1 MNTTNNIC
9 GDDNITI
16 FNKGHIYII
25 NKEPYETIGDV
36 YKRGW
41 YIINNIKT
49 DNYDK
54 SDKSDNYTKLY
65 SLSIINNNKNKGMT
79 YDNAIL

>member
-16 FNKGHIYII
+16 FNKGRIYII
-25 NKEPYETIGDV
+25 NKEPYETVGDV

-49 DNYDK
+49 VKTDN
-54 SDKSDNYTKLY
+54 SDKSENYTKLY

>member
-16 FNKGHIYII
+16 FNKGRIYII
-25 NKEPYETIGDV
+25 NKEPYETVCDV

-41 YIINNIKT
+41 YIINNIKY
-49 DNYDK
+49 DN
-54 SDKSDNYTKLY
+54 NYTKLY
-65 SLSIINNNKNKGMT
+65 SLSIINNNKNKGMI
-79 YDNAIL
+79 YESIL

>member
-1 MNTTNNIC
+1 MNTTNNIS

-16 FNKGHIYII
+16 FDKGRIYII
-25 NKEPYETIGDV
+25 NKEPYETVGDV

-49 DNYDK
+49 DN

-79 YDNAIL
+79 YDDAIL

>member
-1 MNTTNNIC
+1 MNTMNTTNKIC
-9 GDDNITI
+9 SDDNITI
-16 FNKGHIYII
+16 FNKGRIYII
-25 NKEPYETIGDV
+25 NKEPYETVGDV

-49 DNYDK
+49 DN
-54 SDKSDNYTKLY
+54 SDSYTKLY

-79 YDNAIL
+79 YDAIL

>member
-1 MNTTNNIC
+1 MNTTNNIS

-16 FNKGHIYII
+16 FDKGRIYII
-25 NKEPYETIGDV
+25 NKEPYETVGDV

-49 DNYDK
+49 DN

-65 SLSIINNNKNKGMT
+65 SLSIINNNKNKGMV
-79 YDNAIL
+79 YN

>member
-1 MNTTNNIC
+1 MNTTNKIC
-9 GDDNITI
+9 SDDNITI
-16 FNKGHIYII
+16 FNKGRIYII
-25 NKEPYETIGDV
+25 NKEPYETVGDV

-49 DNYDK
+49 DN
-54 SDKSDNYTKLY
+54 SDNSDNYTKLY

-79 YDNAIL
+79 YDAIL

>member
-49 DNYDK
+49 DN
-54 SDKSDNYTKLY
+54 SDKSENYTKLY

-79 YDNAIL
+79 YDDAIL

>member
-1 MNTTNNIC
+1 MNTTNKIG

-16 FNKGHIYII
+16 FNKGRIYII
-25 NKEPYETIGDV
+25 NKEPYETVGDV

-41 YIINNIKT
+41 YIIKNIKT
-49 DNYDK
+49 DN
-54 SDKSDNYTKLY
+54 SDNYNYTTLY

-79 YDNAIL
+79 YDDAIL

>member
-16 FNKGHIYII
+16 FNKGRIYII

-41 YIINNIKT
+41 YIINNIKS
-49 DNYDK
+49 DN
-54 SDKSDNYTKLY
+54 SDNSENYTKLY

>member
-1 MNTTNNIC
+1 MNTTNKIC
-9 GDDNITI
+9 SDDNITI
-16 FNKGHIYII
+16 FNKGRIYII
-25 NKEPYETIGDV
+25 NKEPYETVGDV

-49 DNYDK
+49 DK
-54 SDKSDNYTKLY
+54 SDNSDNYTILY

-79 YDNAIL
+79 YDAIL